1 MAFGSGTI
9 NAFAG
14 AASDLFAAD
23 ADRFKATGLRIKAQ
37 GDAFEGKNYDLA
49 ASLADQNAQ
58 YTEYTTNIKQQQQDR
73 TTFQALGNIQSEVA
87 GSGLKMSG
95 SALDVL
101 HESAANGAIT
111 KEVLG
116 VQGQITEAG
125 YLEQGDSYRNL
136 SKAAAFA
143 VEGDNLAADA
153 ADHAAVGAETTA
165 GLKSAAGVFSL
176 VTDVAGLF
184 TGGGLLGGLLGGAGG
199 VADTMEVG
207 GKSYPAFR

>member
-1 MAFGSGTI
+1 MALGTDTI

-23 ADRFKATGLRIKAQ
+23 ADRYKAKGLRIKAQ

-49 ASLADQNAQ
+49 AELADQNAQ
-58 YTEYTTNIKQQQQDR
+58 YTEWTTNVKQQQQDR
-73 TTFQALGNIQSEVA
+73 TTFQALGTAKSEIA
-87 GSGLKMSG
+87 GAGLKESG
-95 SALDVL
+95 SALDLL

-116 VQGQITEAG
+116 AQGQITEAG

-143 VEGDNLAADA
+143 VQGDEIAAQA
-153 ADHAAVGAETTA
+153 ADHAAEGAETTA
-165 GLKSAAGVFSL
+165 KLKTAAGVFSL
-176 VTDVAGLF
+176 ITGVAGLF
-184 TGGGLLGGLLGGAGG
+184 I
-199 VADTMEVG
+199 
-207 GKSYPAFR
+207 GK